1 MATKKGKTKKGPGSS
16 VIAQNKKA
24 RFEYHI
30 NETFEAGLALA
41 GWEVKSLRAGK
52 AQLTDTYILVR
63 RGEAWLL
70 GSHIMPLDTISTH
83 ETADPTRS
91 RKLLLHRKEI
101 AKIFS
106 RIQDKGHTCVPLK
119 LYWKRNLVKC
129 ELALVSGKK
138 QHDKRATEK
147 ARDWQRQ
154 KGRIMREQNKG

>member
-1 MATKKGKTKKGPGSS
+1 MANKKGKGKGPFSS

-30 NETFEAGLALA
+30 DETFEAGLALA

-52 AQLTDTYILVR
+52 AQLTDTYILIKN
-63 RGEAWLL
+63 GEAWLL
-70 GSHIMPLDTISTH
+70 GSHITPLNTASTH
-83 ETADPTRS
+83 EIADPTRT

-106 RIQDKGHTCVPLK
+106 RTQDKGHTCVPLK
-119 LYWKRNLVKC
+119 LYWKKNLIKC
-129 ELALVSGKK
+129 ELALVTGKK

-147 ARDWQRQ
+147 ERDWNRQ
-154 KGRIMREQNKG
+154 KARIMREH